1 MFEIEI
7 KNLSKIYDKKIK
19 ALDNIN
25 FETNMSGILSIIG
38 KNGAGKTT
46 LVKIL
51 STQLYPT
58 SGYAKI
64 NGYDVVK
71 DEKNLREII
80 AAVPQEARA
89 VPWLTPLQTVQ
100 TYLMWR
106 GYSYKESKEIAYEY
120 LNLVGLKGLENV
132 KNRKLSGGQKRK
144 VLIASVLASNAPII
158 FLDEPTT
165 GLDYISRKELWNI
178 LEKIKN
184 EKLIILTTHYLEEAE
199 ILGDL
204 ILILDKARL
213 IKYGDIETLRKS
225 IEYQYQLKIYGNLDF
240 NFNGLL
246 KKYPDHYEIFV
257 NDDEINKIK
266 EILFRKNIRFTFAP
280 LSLNTIFEYFVEGGL
295 NEEN

>member
-1 MFEIEI
+1 MFEIEM

-71 DEKNLREII
+71 DEKKLREII
-80 AAVPQEARA
+80 AAVPQEART
-89 VPWLTPLQTVQ
+89 VPWLTPLQSVQ

-106 GYSYKESKEIAYEY
+106 GYSYRESKEIAYEY
-120 LNLVGLKGLENV
+120 LNVVGLKGLENV

-144 VLIASVLASNAPII
+144 VLIASVLASDAPII

-178 LEKIKN
+178 FEKIKK

-204 ILILDKARL
+204 ILILDKAKL
-213 IKYGDIETLRKS
+213 IKYGNIETLRKS

-240 NFNGLL
+240 NFDGLL
-246 KKYPDHYEIFV
+246 KRYPDHLEIFV
-257 NDDEINKIK
+257 KDDEINKIK
-266 EILFRKNIRFTFAP
+266 EILFQKNIRFTFAP

>member
-1 MFEIEI
+1 MFEIEM

-71 DEKNLREII
+71 DEKKLREII
-80 AAVPQEARA
+80 AAVPQEART

-106 GYSYKESKEIAYEY
+106 GYSYRESKEIAYEY
-120 LNLVGLKGLENV
+120 LNVVGLKGLENV

-144 VLIASVLASNAPII
+144 VLIASVLASDAPII

-178 LEKIKN
+178 FEKIKK

-204 ILILDKARL
+204 ILILDKAKL
-213 IKYGDIETLRKS
+213 IKYGNIETLRKS

-240 NFNGLL
+240 NFDGLL
-246 KKYPDHYEIFV
+246 KRYPDHLEIFV
-257 NDDEINKIK
+257 KDDEINKIK
-266 EILFRKNIRFTFAP
+266 EILFQKNIRFTFAP

>member
-246 KKYPDHYEIFV
+246 KRYPDHYEIFV

>member
-1 MFEIEI
+1 MFEIEM

-71 DEKNLREII
+71 DEKKLREII
-80 AAVPQEARA
+80 AAVPQEART
-89 VPWLTPLQTVQ
+89 VPWLTPLQSVQ

-106 GYSYKESKEIAYEY
+106 GHSYRESKEIAYEY
-120 LNLVGLKGLENV
+120 LNVVGLKGLENV

-144 VLIASVLASNAPII
+144 VLIASVLASDAPII

-178 LEKIKN
+178 FEKIKK

-204 ILILDKARL
+204 ILILDKAKL
-213 IKYGDIETLRKS
+213 IKYGNIETLRKS

-240 NFNGLL
+240 NFDGLL
-246 KKYPDHYEIFV
+246 KRYPDHFEIFV
-257 NDDEINKIK
+257 KDDEINKIK
-266 EILFRKNIRFTFAP
+266 EILFQKNIRFTFAP